1 MRDHKFRSP
10 DTLENPYARMHP
22 VPRVYTRRAAARAI
36 HQPQADTHGSAALL
50 ALSVLTGVAAFLLVY
65 SGWSL

>member
-1 MRDHKFRSP
+1 MRDHQPASP
-10 DTLENPYARMHP
+10 YTLENPYARNHP
-22 VPRVYTRRAAARAI
+22 VPRVYTRRAAAKVISQSGSDA
-36 HQPQADTHGSAALL
+36 HGSAALL